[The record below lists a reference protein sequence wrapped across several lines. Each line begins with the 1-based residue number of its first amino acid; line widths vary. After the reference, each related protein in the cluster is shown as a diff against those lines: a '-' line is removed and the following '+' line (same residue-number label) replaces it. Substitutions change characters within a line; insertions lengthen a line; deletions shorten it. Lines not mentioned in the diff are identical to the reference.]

1 MAGIFGKI
9 FVGIYVEIKRSDG
22 RIHQAMVTSLHED
35 NESVTVEWIENG
47 DTKGKE
53 IDLESIFALNPDV
66 VPDEEIPQS
75 PEAPLPPS
83 SITKASKVPKTRRIT
98 AIPKPENAPREN
110 RAAAVGTTR
119 ARPSQHSQASAKDAS
134 AAKIMSDINMSKA
147 LLLCDLSFPAR
158 RKSNCVKEVEKLQE
172 QREKRRLQQQ
182 ELREKRAQ
190 EVDVNLP
197 NYEIMCM
204 IRDFRASLDYRPL
217 TSNDAI
223 EEHRICVCVRARPL
237 NKKELSVKDLDVIT
251 IPSKDVVM
259 VHEPK
264 QKVDLTR
271 FLENQTFRF
280 DYAFDKSS
288 TNEMVYRFTAQP
300 LVETIFERGMATC
313 FAYGQT
319 GSGKTHTMGGDF
331 SGKNQDCSKGIY
343 ALSARDVFL
352 MLKKPVYKKLDLQVF
367 ATFFEIY
374 SGKVFDLLNR
384 KAKLRVLEDGKQ
396 QVQVVGLQE
405 REVKC
410 TEDVLKLIE
419 MGNSC
424 RTSGQTSANAHSSR
438 SHAVFQIILRRRGK
452 MHGKF
457 SLIDLAGNERG
468 ADTSSADRQTRL
480 EGAEINKSLLALKE
494 CIRALGR
501 NKPHTPFRAS
511 KLTQV
516 LRDSFIGENSRTCMI
531 ATISPGMASCE
542 NTLNTLRYANRVKE
556 FGISPSD
563 IPFSQ
568 GGGGGGRSELSP
580 TYEYDRK
587 TLSLTLKMKQLVV
600 DPAAALDCHQ
610 EGHITQL
617 EVLEA
622 QWGVGSSPQ
631 RDDLKLLCEQNEEE
645 VSPQLFTFHE
655 VVSQLVEMEEQV
667 LEDHRAVFQESIR
680 WLEDEKV
687 LLEMTEEVDYD
698 VESYATQ
705 LEQILDQKIDILTEL
720 RDKVKSFRCAL
731 QEEEQASKQITPKR
745 PRAL

>member
-1 MAGIFGKI
+1 QAVYFGH
-9 FVGIYVEIKRSDG
+9 VYNDQPHVLSVTG
-22 RIHQAMVTSLHED
+22 RIHQAMVTSLNED

-66 VPDEEIPQS
+66 APEEETAPS
-75 PEAPLPPS
+75 PETPPPPTPTS
-83 SITKASKVPKTRRIT
+83 VKVNK
-98 AIPKPENAPREN
+98 IPKNRRTIAPTKNDTPSRDN
-110 RAAAVGTTR
+110 RVVSTR
-119 ARPSQHSQASAKDAS
+119 ARPAQPQQLEPAPPVQQPAQPTQAQTAQQLA
-134 AAKIMSDINMSKA
+134 N
-147 LLLCDLSFPAR
+147 AR

-172 QREKRRLQQQ
+172 KRERRRIQQQ
-182 ELREKRAQ
+182 ELREKKAQ
-190 EVDVNLP
+190 EVDTTVP
-197 NYEIMCM
+197 NYEILYM

-217 TSNDAI
+217 STADLI
-223 EEHRICVCVRARPL
+223 EEHRICVCVRKRPL
-237 NKKELSVKDLDVIT
+237 NKKELTIRDLDVIT

-271 FLENQTFRF
+271 YLENQTFRF
-280 DYAFDKSS
+280 DYAFDDST
-288 TNEMVYRFTAQP
+288 TNEMVYRFTARP

-343 ALSARDVFL
+343 ALAARDVFV
-352 MLKKPVYKKLDLQVF
+352 MLKKPCYRKLELQVY

-374 SGKVFDLLNR
+374 SGKVFDLLNG

-396 QVQVVGLQE
+396 QVQVVGLHE
-405 REVKC
+405 RDVKC

-419 MGNSC
+419 VGNSC

-438 SHAVFQIILRRRGK
+438 SHAVFQIILRRKGK

-531 ATISPGMASCE
+531 ATISPGMTSCE

-556 FGISPSD
+556 
-563 IPFSQ
+563 
-568 GGGGGGRSELSP
+568 
-580 TYEYDRK
+580 
-587 TLSLTLKMKQLVV
+587 LTVDTNQVIEGVRPNIHVV
-600 DPAAALDCHQ
+600 DQLDDDWDH
-610 EGHITQL
+610 L
-617 EVLEA
+617 
-622 QWGVGSSPQ
+622 GSSPQ
-631 RDDLKLLCEQNEEE
+631 RDDLKLLCEQNLEE
-645 VSPQLFTFHE
+645 VSPQLLTFHE
-655 VVSQLVEMEEQV
+655 AVSQMVEMEEQV

-698 VESYATQ
+698 VDSYATQ

-720 RDKVKSFRCAL
+720 RDKVKSFRSSL
-731 QEEEQASKQITPKR
+731 QEEEQASKQINPKR
-745 PRAL
+745 PRALL

>member
-35 NESVTVEWIENG
+35 NDSVTVEWIENG

-75 PEAPLPPS
+75 PEVPPPS
-83 SITKASKVPKTRRIT
+83 NVAKTSKVPKTRRTT

-119 ARPSQHSQASAKDAS
+119 ARPSQQSQAAEPPPPAIASQSALNQALIQQQNGNTS
-134 AAKIMSDINMSKA
+134 SICVAKCTTEI
-147 LLLCDLSFPAR
+147 AR
-158 RKSNCVKEVEKLQE
+158 KKSNCVKEVEKLQE
-172 QREKRRLQQQ
+172 KREKRRLQQQ

-217 TSNDAI
+217 TTNDLI

-237 NKKELSVKDLDVIT
+237 NKKEVSVKDLDVIT

-271 FLENQTFRF
+271 YLENQTFRF
-280 DYAFDKSS
+280 DYAFDENS

-343 ALSARDVFL
+343 ALSARDVFV
-352 MLKKPVYKKLDLQVF
+352 MLKKPNYKKLDLQVY

-384 KAKLRVLEDGKQ
+384 KSKLRVLEDGKQ

-405 REVKC
+405 RDVKC

-568 GGGGGGRSELSP
+568 SGGGGGRSELSP
-580 TYEYDRK
+580 SYEVK
-587 TLSLTLKMKQLVV
+587 ELSV
-600 DPAAALDCHQ
+600 DPAAAMENLQ
-610 EGHITQL
+610 GGLVNQL

-655 VVSQLVEMEEQV
+655 AVSQLVEMEEQV

-720 RDKVKSFRCAL
+720 RDKVKSFRCTL
-731 QEEEQASKQITPKR
+731 QEEEQASQQITPKR

>member
-1 MAGIFGKI
+1 MASCFGKI
-9 FVGIYVEIKRSDG
+9 VVGTYVEIKRSDG
-22 RIHQAMVTSLHED
+22 RIHQSMVTSLNED

-53 IDLESIFALNPDV
+53 IDLESVFALNPDV
-66 VPDEEIPQS
+66 APDEEIAQS
-75 PEAPLPPS
+75 PETPPPPTPTCVKVNKIAKNRRTIAPIKNDTPS
-83 SITKASKVPKTRRIT
+83 RDNRV
-98 AIPKPENAPREN
+98 IP
-110 RAAAVGTTR
+110 TR
-119 ARPSQHSQASAKDAS
+119 ARQPPPPQPEPAPPPPPSLQPTQLTQAQTAQQLQNESSHQLISRKD
-134 AAKIMSDINMSKA
+134 
-147 LLLCDLSFPAR
+147 LGQLSR

-172 QREKRRLQQQ
+172 KRERRRIQQQ

-190 EVDVNLP
+190 EVDTTIP
-197 NYEIMCM
+197 NYEIMYM

-217 TSNDAI
+217 TTADLI
-223 EEHRICVCVRARPL
+223 EEHRICVCVRKRPL
-237 NKKELSVKDLDVIT
+237 NKKELAMKDLDVLT
-251 IPSKDVVM
+251 VPSKDVVM

-271 FLENQTFRF
+271 YLENQTFRF
-280 DYAFDKSS
+280 DYAFDDST
-288 TNEMVYRFTAQP
+288 TNEMVYRFTARP

-343 ALSARDVFL
+343 ALAARDVFL
-352 MLKKPVYKKLDLQVF
+352 MLKKPNYKKLDLQVH

-384 KAKLRVLEDGKQ
+384 KTKLRVLEDGKQ

-405 REVKC
+405 KDVKC
-410 TEDVLKLIE
+410 TEEVLKLIE
-419 MGNSC
+419 VGNSC

-438 SHAVFQIILRRRGK
+438 SHAVFQIILRRKGK

-531 ATISPGMASCE
+531 ATISPGMTSCE

-556 FGISPSD
+556 LSVDPNQMMD
-563 IPFSQ
+563 
-568 GGGGGGRSELSP
+568 GGRP
-580 TYEYDRK
+580 NIHA
-587 TLSLTLKMKQLVV
+587 VN
-600 DPAAALDCHQ
+600 
-610 EGHITQL
+610 QL
-617 EVLEA
+617 ELLGED
-622 QWGVGSSPQ
+622 WLSISPQ

-655 VVSQLVEMEEQV
+655 AVSQLVEMEEQV

-698 VESYATQ
+698 VETYATQ
-705 LEQILDQKIDILTEL
+705 LEQILDQKIEILTEL
-720 RDKVKSFRCAL
+720 RDKVKSFRSTL
-731 QEEEQASKQITPKR
+731 RDEEQASKQIVPKR

>member
-1 MAGIFGKI
+1 
-9 FVGIYVEIKRSDG
+9 
-22 RIHQAMVTSLHED
+22 
-35 NESVTVEWIENG
+35 
-47 DTKGKE
+47 
-53 IDLESIFALNPDV
+53 
-66 VPDEEIPQS
+66 
-75 PEAPLPPS
+75 
-83 SITKASKVPKTRRIT
+83 
-98 AIPKPENAPREN
+98 
-110 RAAAVGTTR
+110 
-119 ARPSQHSQASAKDAS
+119 
-134 AAKIMSDINMSKA
+134 
-147 LLLCDLSFPAR
+147 
-158 RKSNCVKEVEKLQE
+158 
-172 QREKRRLQQQ
+172 
-182 ELREKRAQ
+182 
-190 EVDVNLP
+190 
-197 NYEIMCM
+197 
-204 IRDFRASLDYRPL
+204 
-217 TSNDAI
+217 
-223 EEHRICVCVRARPL
+223 
-237 NKKELSVKDLDVIT
+237 
-251 IPSKDVVM
+251 
-259 VHEPK
+259 
-264 QKVDLTR
+264 
-271 FLENQTFRF
+271 
-280 DYAFDKSS
+280 
-288 TNEMVYRFTAQP
+288 
-300 LVETIFERGMATC
+300 MATC

-352 MLKKPVYKKLDLQVF
+352 MLKKPNYKKLDLQVF

-419 MGNSC
+419 VGNSC

-480 EGAEINKSLLALKE
+480 EGAEINKSLLALKVGAETSCGFRQE

-563 IPFSQ
+563 IPFTQS
-568 GGGGGGRSELSP
+568 GGGGGGEAVALSSPQP
-580 TYEYDRK
+580 TSVIFH
-587 TLSLTLKMKQLVV
+587 L
-600 DPAAALDCHQ
+600 H
-610 EGHITQL
+610 EGHVNQL

-631 RDDLKLLCEQNEEE
+631 RDDLKLLCEQNDLVEFWFSESAGLGLTLSDLFQEEE

-655 VVSQLVEMEEQV
+655 AVSQLVEMEEQV

-720 RDKVKSFRCAL
+720 RDKVKSFRCTL

>member
-1 MAGIFGKI
+1 GMAAIFGKI
-9 FVGIYVEIKRSDG
+9 IFGIYVDIKRSDG
-22 RIHQAMVTSLHED
+22 RIHHAMVTALNEE
-35 NESVTVEWIENG
+35 NESVTVEWLENG

-53 IDLESIFALNPDV
+53 IDLESVFALNPHFAPEEE
-66 VPDEEIPQS
+66 VPLS
-75 PEAPLPPS
+75 PETPPS
-83 SITKASKVPKTRRIT
+83 STSTAAKATKLPKSRRTIVPPKT
-98 AIPKPENAPREN
+98 ENPMREN
-110 RAAAVGTTR
+110 RG
-119 ARPSQHSQASAKDAS
+119 RPSDTPTISQRSAGLHPNPPSRDYYT
-134 AAKIMSDINMSKA
+134 
-147 LLLCDLSFPAR
+147 R

-172 QREKRRLQQQ
+172 KREKRRLQQQ
-182 ELREKRAQ
+182 ELREKKAQ
-190 EVDVNLP
+190 EVDATLP

-217 TSNDAI
+217 NTTDLI

-237 NKKELSVKDLDVIT
+237 NKKELTTKDLDVIT
-251 IPSKDVVM
+251 VPSKDVVM

-271 FLENQTFRF
+271 YLENQTFRF
-280 DYAFDKSS
+280 DYAFDDST
-288 TNEMVYRFTAQP
+288 TNEMVYRFTARP

-343 ALSARDVFL
+343 ALAAREVFV
-352 MLKKPVYKKLDLQVF
+352 MLGKPNYKKLDLQVF

-405 REVKC
+405 KEVKC
-410 TEDVLKLIE
+410 TEDVLRLIE
-419 MGNSC
+419 VGNSC

-563 IPFSQ
+563 IPFVQS
-568 GGGGGGRSELSP
+568 GGGGGRSELSP
-580 TYEYDRK
+580 TFEYGDLANRTK
-587 TLSLTLKMKQLVV
+587 ELSL
-600 DPAAALDCHQ
+600 DG
-610 EGHITQL
+610 EGLMDSPLGDHHAQL

-631 RDDLKLLCEQNEEE
+631 RDDLKLLCEQNVEE
-645 VSPQLFTFHE
+645 VSPQLFSFHE
-655 VVSQLVEMEEQV
+655 AVSQLVEMEEQV
-667 LEDHRAVFQESIR
+667 LEDHRAVFGESIR

-698 VESYATQ
+698 VDTYVTQ
-705 LEQILDQKIDILTEL
+705 LEQILDQKIDILSEL
-720 RDKVKSFRCAL
+720 RDKVKSFRSAL
-731 QEEEQASKQITPKR
+731 QEEELASKKIPSMVKKC
-745 PRAL
+745 RAL

>member
-1 MAGIFGKI
+1 MAVNFGKVQI
-9 FVGIYVEIKRSDG
+9 GIYVEIKRSDG
-22 RIHQAMVTSLHED
+22 RIHQAMVTSLNED
-35 NESVTVEWIENG
+35 NESATVEWIENG

-53 IDLESIFALNPDV
+53 IDLESVFALNPDLA
-66 VPDEEIPQS
+66 PDEEIEPS
-75 PEAPLPPS
+75 PETPPPPTP
-83 SITKASKVPKTRRIT
+83 SIKTNKIVKNRRT
-98 AIPKPENAPREN
+98 VAAKNETPAKDN
-110 RAAAVGTTR
+110 RVVSTR
-119 ARPSQHSQASAKDAS
+119 SRPSQLPEHSSATHQNGS
-134 AAKIMSDINMSKA
+134 ASDIS
-147 LLLCDLSFPAR
+147 PAQPGKKDFAPPSR

-172 QREKRRLQQQ
+172 KREKRRIQQQ
-182 ELREKRAQ
+182 EMREKRAQ
-190 EVDVNLP
+190 DVDSTNP
-197 NYEIMCM
+197 NWEIMCM
-204 IRDFRASLDYRPL
+204 IREFRSSLDYRPL
-217 TSNDAI
+217 TAADPI
-223 EEHRICVCVRARPL
+223 DEQRICVCVRKRPL
-237 NKKELSVKDLDVIT
+237 NKKENAIRDLDVIT

-264 QKVDLTR
+264 QKVDLTKY
-271 FLENQTFRF
+271 LENQTFRF
-280 DYAFDKSS
+280 DYAFDETA
-288 TNEMVYRFTAQP
+288 TNEMVYRFTARP
-300 LVETIFERGMATC
+300 LVETIFDRGMATC

-331 SGKNQDCSKGIY
+331 TGKNQDCSKGIY
-343 ALSARDVFL
+343 ALAARDVFL
-352 MLKKPVYKKLDLQVF
+352 MLKKPNYRKIELQVF

-384 KAKLRVLEDGKQ
+384 KTKLRVLEDGKQ
-396 QVQVVGLQE
+396 QVQVVGLSE
-405 REVKC
+405 RDVKC

-419 MGNSC
+419 AGNSC

-438 SHAVFQIILRRRGK
+438 SHAVFQIILRRKGK

-531 ATISPGMASCE
+531 ATISPGMGSCE

-563 IPFSQ
+563 IPFQQ
-568 GGGGGGRSELSP
+568 GGGSRSDLSP
-580 TYEYDRK
+580 TYLEYDDFPPSPTRVK
-587 TLSLTLKMKQLVV
+587 ELIVDQNGPGEGRANILVPNQL
-600 DPAAALDCHQ
+600 DA
-610 EGHITQL
+610 
-617 EVLEA
+617 LEA
-622 QWGVGSSPQ
+622 QWGLGSSPQ

-655 VVSQLVEMEEQV
+655 AVSQMVEMEEQV
-667 LEDHRAVFQESIR
+667 VEDHRAIFQESIR
-680 WLEDEKV
+680 WLEDEKA

-698 VESYATQ
+698 VDAYSTQ
-705 LEQILDQKIDILTEL
+705 LEAILDQKIEILTEL
-720 RDKVKSFRCAL
+720 RDKVKAFRTSL
-731 QEEEQASKQITPKR
+731 QEEEQASKQINPKR
-745 PRAL
+745 PRAI

>member
-1 MAGIFGKI
+1 MEGF
-9 FVGIYVEIKRSDG
+9 SSLWPLPG
-22 RIHQAMVTSLHED
+22 RIHQAMVTSLNED

-53 IDLESIFALNPDV
+53 IDLESIFALNPDEKIA
-66 VPDEEIPQS
+66 PS
-75 PEAPLPPS
+75 PETPPPP
-83 SITKASKVPKTRRIT
+83 TTTCVKVNKIAKVKRR
-98 AIPKPENAPREN
+98 NAYFFFCSM
-110 RAAAVGTTR
+110 A
-119 ARPSQHSQASAKDAS
+119 
-134 AAKIMSDINMSKA
+134 
-147 LLLCDLSFPAR
+147 AR
-158 RKSNCVKEVEKLQE
+158 RKSNCVLEVEKLQE
-172 QREKRRLQQQ
+172 KRERRRFQQQ
-182 ELREKRAQ
+182 ELRVKRAQ
-190 EVDVNLP
+190 EVDTTIP
-197 NYEIMCM
+197 NYEIMYM

-217 TSNDAI
+217 TTADLI
-223 EEHRICVCVRARPL
+223 EEHRICVCVRKRPL
-237 NKKELSVKDLDVIT
+237 NKKELSMKDLDVIT
-251 IPSKDVVM
+251 IPSKNVVM

-271 FLENQTFRF
+271 YLENQTFRF
-280 DYAFDKSS
+280 DYAFDDS
-288 TNEMVYRFTAQP
+288 TANEMVYKFTARP

-343 ALSARDVFL
+343 ALAGKQSCFGFSSSCAFIKEALRWKNL
-352 MLKKPVYKKLDLQVF
+352 W
-367 ATFFEIY
+367 TFFFCFC
-374 SGKVFDLLNR
+374 VFDLLNR

-405 REVKC
+405 KEVKC

-419 MGNSC
+419 VGNSC

-438 SHAVFQIILRRRGK
+438 SHAVFQIILRRKGK

-501 NKPHTPFRAS
+501 NQPHTPFRAS

-531 ATISPGMASCE
+531 ATISPGMTSCE

-556 FGISPSD
+556 LTVDPNLVME
-563 IPFSQ
+563 
-568 GGGGGGRSELSP
+568 GGRPNIHAVNQLDLLDEDWLS
-580 TYEYDRK
+580 
-587 TLSLTLKMKQLVV
+587 
-600 DPAAALDCHQ
+600 
-610 EGHITQL
+610 I
-617 EVLEA
+617 
-622 QWGVGSSPQ
+622 SPQ

-655 VVSQLVEMEEQV
+655 AVSQLVEMEEQV
-667 LEDHRAVFQESIR
+667 LEDHKAVFQESIR
-680 WLEDEKV
+680 WLEDERV
-687 LLEMTEEVDYD
+687 LIQMTEEVDYD

-705 LEQILDQKIDILTEL
+705 LEQILDQKIEILTEL
-720 RDKVKSFRCAL
+720 RDKVKSFRSAL
-731 QEEEQASKQITPKR
+731 QQEEQASKQISPKK
-745 PRAL
+745 PRGL

>member
-1 MAGIFGKI
+1 
-9 FVGIYVEIKRSDG
+9 
-22 RIHQAMVTSLHED
+22 MVTSLNDD
-35 NESVTVEWIENG
+35 NESATVEWIENG

-53 IDLESIFALNPDV
+53 IDLESVFALNPDLA
-66 VPDEEIPQS
+66 PDEEIEPS
-75 PEAPLPPS
+75 PETPPLPTPT
-83 SITKASKVPKTRRIT
+83 IKTNKIVKNRRTVAAKNETPAKDNRVASTRL
-98 AIPKPENAPREN
+98 
-110 RAAAVGTTR
+110 
-119 ARPSQHSQASAKDAS
+119 RPSQFPEHSLAAHQNGSATDISPAQPGKKDFAPPS
-134 AAKIMSDINMSKA
+134 
-147 LLLCDLSFPAR
+147 R

-172 QREKRRLQQQ
+172 KREKRRIQQQ
-182 ELREKRAQ
+182 EMREKRAQ
-190 EVDVNLP
+190 DVDSTNP
-197 NYEIMCM
+197 NWEIMCM
-204 IRDFRASLDYRPL
+204 IREFRSSLDYRPL
-217 TSNDAI
+217 TAADPI
-223 EEHRICVCVRARPL
+223 DEQRICVCVRKRPL
-237 NKKELSVKDLDVIT
+237 NKKENAIRDLDVIT

-264 QKVDLTR
+264 QKVDLTKY
-271 FLENQTFRF
+271 LENQTFRF
-280 DYAFDKSS
+280 DYAFDETA
-288 TNEMVYRFTAQP
+288 TNEMVYRFTARP
-300 LVETIFERGMATC
+300 LVETIFDRGMATC

-331 SGKNQDCSKGIY
+331 TGKNQDCSKGIY
-343 ALSARDVFL
+343 ALAARDVFL
-352 MLKKPVYKKLDLQVF
+352 MLKKPNYRKIELQVF

-396 QVQVVGLQE
+396 QVQVVGLSE
-405 REVKC
+405 RDVKC

-419 MGNSC
+419 AGNSC

-438 SHAVFQIILRRRGK
+438 SHAVFQIILRRKGK

-531 ATISPGMASCE
+531 ATISPGMGSCE

-556 FGISPSD
+556 FGISPSN
-563 IPFSQ
+563 IPFQQ
-568 GGGGGGRSELSP
+568 GGGSRTDLSP
-580 TYEYDRK
+580 TYLDYDDFPPSPTRVK
-587 TLSLTLKMKQLVV
+587 ELVV
-600 DPAAALDCHQ
+600 DQNGPEGRANILVPSQLDA
-610 EGHITQL
+610 
-617 EVLEA
+617 LEA
-622 QWGVGSSPQ
+622 QWGLGSSPQ

-655 VVSQLVEMEEQV
+655 AVSQMVEMEEQV
-667 LEDHRAVFQESIR
+667 VEEHRAIFQESIR
-680 WLEDEKV
+680 WLEDEKA

-698 VESYATQ
+698 VDAYSTQ
-705 LEQILDQKIDILTEL
+705 LESILDQKIEILTEL
-720 RDKVKSFRCAL
+720 RDKVKAFRTTL
-731 QEEEQASKQITPKR
+731 QEEEQASKQINPKR
-745 PRAL
+745 PRAI

>member
-1 MAGIFGKI
+1 MSGVFGKI

-35 NESVTVEWIENG
+35 NDSVTVEWIENG

-53 IDLESIFALNPDV
+53 IDLESVFALNPDV
-66 VPDEEIPQS
+66 APDEEIPQS

-83 SITKASKVPKTRRIT
+83 NAAKTSKLPKTKRIT
-98 AIPKPENAPREN
+98 AIPKAENPPREN

-119 ARPSQHSQASAKDAS
+119 ARPSQHSQAAEPPPPAIAPQSALNQS
-134 AAKIMSDINMSKA
+134 
-147 LLLCDLSFPAR
+147 LLQQQNAR

-172 QREKRRLQQQ
+172 KREKRRLQQQ

-217 TSNDAI
+217 TSNDLI

-237 NKKELSVKDLDVIT
+237 NKKELSTKDLDVIT

-271 FLENQTFRF
+271 YLENQTFRF
-280 DYAFDKSS
+280 DYAFDENS

-352 MLKKPVYKKLDLQVF
+352 MIKKPNYKKLDLQIF

-419 MGNSC
+419 VGNSC

-568 GGGGGGRSELSP
+568 SGGGGGRSELSP
-580 TYEYDRK
+580 TYEVK
-587 TLSLTLKMKQLVV
+587 ELSV
-600 DPAAALDCHQ
+600 DPAAAIDIRQ
-610 EGHITQL
+610 GGHINQL

-655 VVSQLVEMEEQV
+655 AVSQLVEMEEQV

-698 VESYATQ
+698 VESFATQ

-720 RDKVKSFRCAL
+720 RDKVKSFRSAL
-731 QEEEQASKQITPKR
+731 QEEEQASQQITPKR
-745 PRAL
+745 PLRPL